1 MFPRKQF
8 HPRKNFTL
16 VIIVGKNENPENASP
31 RVNSHQV
38 LKSVWRY
45 QKHYSYEKQTKS
57 QIKKKLNIKARTKEM
72 ITVII
77 L

>member
-16 VIIVGKNENPENASP
+16 VIIVGGNENPENASL

-38 LKSVWRY
+38 LKSVWSY
-45 QKHYSYEKQTKS
+45 QKHFRTRNRQSHKL
-57 QIKKKLNIKARTKEM
+57 KKN
-72 ITVII
+72 
-77 L
+77 

>member
-16 VIIVGKNENPENASP
+16 VIIVGGNENPENASL

-38 LKSVWRY
+38 LKSVELS
-45 QKHYSYEKQTKS
+45 KTFSYEKQTKS